1 MSYFYDIREDL
12 AKWPWAHFMFIY
24 GGRSTG
30 KTYSVLR
37 YMVEE
42 NKPFVFMKRTLQD
55 VQILCTGRKL
65 NWSFEQNRRTSDDN
79 NQFRVDIDLSPFA
92 PLNRDFGWNI
102 HAWMVDSKA
111 GIGAFFREDED
122 GNPVGAPLGFLLAIS
137 GVSKYKGFNL
147 VEALPQNE
155 DFYMIFDEFV
165 PPAGTKKLAL
175 GKDATEGTALFD
187 LYMTLERD
195 RVSRGLNAIK
205 LICLANPDSLISP
218 IILTMDIIDEI
229 AHMQKR
235 GEDTLLIPEKHLAI
249 HRIKKNKDFVEKEGN
264 QPIYR
269 LMGETEWA
277 AKSLENEFV
286 DADFSC
292 IAKNNLRGYKG
303 IVEIHYKRHKWYI
316 WYNEDKGSYYMT
328 AQKPPQPCPDVIEMS
343 QEKDRLRFL
352 RDYILPIK
360 IASLYGLTTF
370 QEYSMYH
377 FVYRYNEEYL

>member
-1 MSYFYDIREDL
+1 MKTLKILCPTGAPAVAFYNYAKDSNFETNSVPKNIVSEMNQNSTKDIIVIDTVSGL
-12 AKWPWAHFMFIY
+12 KAINNGAPFKIASTITFGNFYIA
-24 GGRSTG
+24 STG
-30 KTYSVLR
+30 
-37 YMVEE
+37 
-42 NKPFVFMKRTLQD
+42 N
-55 VQILCTGRKL
+55 
-65 NWSFEQNRRTSDDN
+65 DDN

-92 PLNRDFGWNI
+92 PLNRDFNWNI

-147 VEALPQNE
+147 VEALPQNK

-218 IILTMDIIDEI
+218 VILTMDIIDEI

-249 HRIKKNKDFVEKEGN
+249 HRIKKNKDFIAKEGN

-277 AKSLENEFV
+277 AKSLQNEFV

-303 IVEIHYKRHKWYI
+303 IVEVHYKRHKWYI
-316 WYNEDKGSYYMT
+316 WFNEDKGSYYMT
-328 AQKPPQPCPDVIEMS
+328 SQKPPQACPDVIDMS

-352 RDYILPIK
+352 RD
-360 IASLYGLTTF
+360 
-370 QEYSMYH
+370 
-377 FVYRYNEEYL
+377 